1 MGWNALWTESTIYL
15 GGYDLVS
22 DSELPN
28 LKYLLA
34 DLCNAINERRDLVG
48 TRYPFPVADGSNDA
62 PVASDFVG
70 LPVEANTGNDL
81 HILFEN
87 LVSTVKD
94 FFTGPTYNV
103 WYKPDFSAKW
113 TWATAL
119 AEVGIT
125 EEDLDVSR
133 ALTKT
138 SYESLRSLIELCR
151 YAIAQNIMFSSS
163 GNLTDYYSEDK
174 DGGLFPS
181 PYVGQTV
188 NGSPNSSSDAWG
200 NIEAFSDT
208 STSSNAYLYY
218 SLTRTEREVVPVS
231 SYRPE
236 WYIAQKTGDF
246 VTFNISYSG
255 PFTAGTLLTY
265 VGVLLAE
272 TTGTSP
278 SSIVTSVS
286 AMEGDLDGAS
296 FTYTPTTP
304 YPSQTEIILDF
315 LSDDPV
321 LTIEIPGSA
330 PFTFDTSSAP
340 QPEYYNFYS
349 FGLSV
354 TLQSVDAQFDMNTA
368 YSYPA

>member
-1 MGWNALWTESTIYL
+1 MGWTALWTESTIYL

-81 HILFEN
+81 HILFES
-87 LVSTVKD
+87 LVSTVED

-125 EEDLDVSR
+125 EEDLDRSM
-133 ALTKT
+133 ALTKK
-138 SYESLRSLIELCR
+138 SYEALKSLVELCR

-163 GNLTDYYSEDK
+163 GNLTSYYSEDK
-174 DGGLFPS
+174 VGSSFPL

-208 STSSNAYLYY
+208 DTSSNPNLNY
-218 SLTRTEREVVPVS
+218 SLTRVGREPVPPS
-231 SYRPE
+231 SYYPE
-236 WYIAQKTGDF
+236 WYRAQKTGDS

-255 PFTAGTLLTY
+255 PFTAGTFLTY

-278 SSIVTSVS
+278 ESVTSVS

-296 FTYTPTTP
+296 FTYTPATP
-304 YPSQTEIILDF
+304 YPSQTEITLDF

-330 PFTFDTSSAP
+330 PFTFDTSSGY
-340 QPEYYNFYS
+340 QPEYNYYS
-349 FGLSV
+349 FGLIV
-354 TLQSVDAQFDMNTA
+354 TLKSVDAQFDMNTA